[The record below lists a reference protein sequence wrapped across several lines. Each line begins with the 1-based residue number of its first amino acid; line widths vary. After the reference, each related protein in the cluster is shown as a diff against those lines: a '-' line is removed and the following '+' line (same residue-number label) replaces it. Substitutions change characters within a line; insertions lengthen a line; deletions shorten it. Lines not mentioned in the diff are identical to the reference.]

1 MQRTHCTAILA
12 VIIALS
18 CTNDVAA
25 DPLQHNRLC
34 QELVSLVLQQDKVT
48 FAHSSD
54 ELGTDARGLLDEI
67 VEIATDCP
75 AMSIAVI
82 GHTDDTGNENTNH
95 NLSKARA
102 ESVVAYLT
110 EGGVESGR
118 LTAIG
123 AGSKLPIAS
132 NDDPAGRQLNRRIEF
147 ELSLP

>member
-110 EGGVESGR
+110 QGGVESRR